1 MAWKYLF
8 SRVWHVPG
16 RKLLE
21 VTSACK
27 KWAEALRAVCHATE
41 FLRCLSISRKKRLN
55 FGHLMERLGW
65 IWDHT
70 TSAGIAPWL
79 KWLDIQPD
87 KRLARCQEL
96 QRRNGWR
103 VQITACPAHHLL
115 VVSRE
120 QMLRIPPCSAR
131 REQAREEGRIF
142 FSPLKHF
149 SAFSSSPLHCKPST
163 SLRATYSFS
172 RPCCA
177 LVLFHIFLHWS
188 HSPEEA
194 SPVGLQKGPSHP
206 KRLTSSAELQ
216 ERTTFMLHVAEK
228 VPF

>member
-27 KWAEALRAVCHATE
+27 KWAEELRAACHAPE

-65 IWDHT
+65 IWEHT

-87 KRLARCQEL
+87 KCLARCQEL

-103 VQITACPAHHLL
+103 VQITACPAPSASHEQGADAQDTSLL
-115 VVSRE
+115 CQEGTSQR
-120 QMLRIPPCSAR
+120 R
-131 REQAREEGRIF
+131 REDFFFTPQTFPCFLLLPPALQAQHL
-142 FSPLKHF
+142 P
-149 SAFSSSPLHCKPST
+149 
-163 SLRATYSFS
+163 
-172 RPCCA
+172 
-177 LVLFHIFLHWS
+177 
-188 HSPEEA
+188 
-194 SPVGLQKGPSHP
+194 
-206 KRLTSSAELQ
+206 
-216 ERTTFMLHVAEK
+216 
-228 VPF
+228 